1 MKPNRAPIVISL
13 SVCVAISA
21 LISTSCSRGVQDQKV
36 AADRTPTKT
45 PPTTGSPAATSTP
58 VQPNQPGVTSKATT
72 GAPADDPEVAAWK
85 SAMSSASPTAYM
97 SFHKAYPNSTHL
109 TVFRADVDMSTD
121 LEGNMHVTVSG
132 HPDLAGDY
140 GVYEAMS
147 LGLGAKA
154 NADGNIVLNTEPL
167 KDVELFVARIG
178 GKSRIVAVKRRS

>member
-1 MKPNRAPIVISL
+1 MNPRRTPIVLLL
-13 SVCVAISA
+13 SVISMSGA
-21 LISTSCSRGVQDQKV
+21 LVSISCSRGANDEKV
-36 AADRTPTKT
+36 AATKTGETTPTAASSAAS
-45 PPTTGSPAATSTP
+45 PTAAQPTATKAATVAS
-58 VQPNQPGVTSKATT
+58 A
-72 GAPADDPEVAAWK
+72 DPEAAAWK
-85 SAMSSASPTAYM
+85 SATSSASPAAYM

-132 HPDLAGDY
+132 NPDLAGDY
-140 GVYEAMS
+140 IVNEAMS

-178 GKSRIVAVKRRS
+178 GKSRIVAVKQ